1 MQEHKRSIL
10 FVLLALVLTHASW
23 PGETSMGLLPLRL
36 CMRFCMCCLRFAEL
50 QFGFKK
56 ASMSSIPIF
65 KSAVVLC
72 GAYVHPIICARGLAF
87 CTNLLNLL
95 VFLSKFP
102 WQQWK
107 ICQRK
112 AKEAKRDGR
121 SQRVFYSVHLNLTYW
136 YCNQDHTVCWSA
148 CWSVNLVWLIRN
160 RESYSP
166 QFSVE
171 IFLKLKEVVNKWR
184 SYR

>member
-1 MQEHKRSIL
+1 MKQAWDCYRCVCACG
-10 FVLLALVLTHASW
+10 FVCVACDTIKIFN
-23 PGETSMGLLPLRL
+23 MN
-36 CMRFCMCCLRFAEL
+36 AEL

-56 ASMSSIPIF
+56 ASISSIQIF
-65 KSAVVLC
+65 NSAVVLC

-136 YCNQDHTVCWSA
+136 YCNQDHTDCWSA

-160 RESYSP
+160 RESYSA